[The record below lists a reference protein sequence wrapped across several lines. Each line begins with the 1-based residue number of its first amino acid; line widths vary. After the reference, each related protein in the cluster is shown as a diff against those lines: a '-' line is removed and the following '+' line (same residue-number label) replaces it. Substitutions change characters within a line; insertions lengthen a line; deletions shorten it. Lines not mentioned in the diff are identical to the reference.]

1 MKPQSVAKKII
12 ASIAVFACLAVLAV
26 IGVAGYFIYHCI
38 VPEKM
43 DITGRVTDSRGQSVK
58 GIEVRAMP
66 LPLHDPYSDSE
77 MKPQDTKH
85 AVISDEN
92 GRYRFKRL
100 VASVGVKEGRC
111 MQGYN
116 ITARA
121 EGRSSPVIRAC
132 KHPDDRHSVI
142 TLDDLVIV
150 EQAGSA
156 VGGGGL

>member
-1 MKPQSVAKKII
+1 MIRRSILKAIAVLSVA
-12 ASIAVFACLAVLAV
+12 AVGLAALAV
-26 IGVAGYFIYHCI
+26 IGVAGYFIYHLV

-43 DITGRVTDSRGQSVK
+43 DITGRVTDSSGQPVK
-58 GIEVRAMP
+58 GIEVRVVP
-66 LPLHDPYSDSE
+66 LPLHDPYSDSD
-77 MKPQDTKH
+77 MKPQDTQH
-85 AVISDEN
+85 MVISDEN

-116 ITARA
+116 IAACA

-132 KHPDDRHSVI
+132 KHPDDRRGVI
-142 TLDDLVIV
+142 ALDDLVIV
-150 EQAGSA
+150 EQGGSA

>member
-1 MKPQSVAKKII
+1 MIRRSILKT
-12 ASIAVFACLAVLAV
+12 IAVLATTVVGLATLAV
-26 IGVAGYFIYHCI
+26 IGVAAYFIYHLV

-43 DITGRVTDSRGQSVK
+43 DIAGRVTNSSGQPVK
-58 GIEVRAMP
+58 GIEVHAIP
-66 LPLHDPYSDSE
+66 LPLHDPFSDSD
-77 MKPQDTKH
+77 MKPHDTEH
-85 AVISDEN
+85 TVISDEN

-116 ITARA
+116 ITACA
-121 EGRSSPVIRAC
+121 KGWSSPVIRAC
-132 KHPDDRHSVI
+132 KHPDDRHGVI

-156 VGGGGL
+156 VGEGGS